1 MREAD
6 GTALGVIQDMCMPPR
21 EVVRAL
27 GPRGFRW
34 AAAVS
39 AERIQT
45 LLCIAEDDAQADNAV
60 TLSADRKDAFDLP
73 VANVRHEYTEA
84 DTRRR
89 DALVRTAR
97 RVLRRAGG
105 LVGKERLIDSFSH
118 AVGTARMARHARDR
132 RAVSRM
138 PRLGLPQPVRRRR
151 QLHADVGGVN
161 PSLTITANA
170 FRVAAQIRQD
180 FGALTL
186 APSGPT
192 VGKLPV

>member
-1 MREAD
+1 M
-6 GTALGVIQDMCMPPR
+6 
-21 EVVRAL
+21 VRAL

-45 LLCIAEDDAQADNAV
+45 LLCIAEDDPQADNAV

-73 VANVRHEYTEA
+73 VANVRHEYTQA

-89 DALVRTAR
+89 DTLVRTAR
-97 RVLRRAGG
+97 KILRRAGG
-105 LVGKERLIDSFSH
+105 VVGKVRLIDSFSH
-118 AVGTARMARHARDR
+118 AVGTARMAATPEAGALSPECRVWAFPNLFVVDG
-132 RAVSRM
+132 SFM
-138 PRLGLPQPVRRRR
+138 PTS
-151 QLHADVGGVN
+151 GGVN

-170 FRVAAQIRQD
+170 FRIAAQIRQD

-186 APSGPT
+186 APSGST